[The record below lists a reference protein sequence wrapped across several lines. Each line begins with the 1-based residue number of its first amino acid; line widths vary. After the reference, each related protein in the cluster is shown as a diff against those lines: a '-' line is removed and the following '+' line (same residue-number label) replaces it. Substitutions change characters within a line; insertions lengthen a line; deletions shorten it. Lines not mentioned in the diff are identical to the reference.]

1 MNLKFQ
7 HVNLGQ
13 TVLKY
18 EVPYDVFM
26 TINTIYEREYKN
38 LPPANKILI
47 GKIKKEHSLYY
58 NGVDS
63 EKIQTHSFLPYDI
76 LKWFEDVYKHYLQFN
91 DIEKF
96 KLQLQSIWVNEMK
109 EHEYNPV
116 HIHRGTIFTGLSSV
130 MILGLPETYGVEYSA
145 EDSPQ
150 NGALSI
156 IGSAAGQFA
165 KTDYSPAI
173 RNGEFYV
180 FPYDMRH
187 CVYPFNGTNQVRR
200 TLAANCDVEYNPVE
214 SRGAQAV

>member
-7 HVNLGQ
+7 HVYLGE

-18 EVPYDVFM
+18 KVPYDVCM
-26 TINTIYEREYKN
+26 PIITIYEREYKN

-130 MILGLPETYGVEYSA
+130 MILGLPDTYGVEYSA

>member
-18 EVPYDVFM
+18 KVPYDVFM

-76 LKWFEDVYKHYLQFN
+76 LKWFEEVFKHYLDFN
-91 DIEKF
+91 QVINYNIH
-96 KLQLQSIWVNEMK
+96 LNSIWINEMK

-116 HIHRGTIFTGLSSV
+116 HIHRGSMFTGLSSV
-130 MILGLPETYGVEYSA
+130 MILNLPNTYGVEYSA
-145 EDSPQ
+145 KDKPQ
-150 NGALSI
+150 NGALAI
-156 IGSAAGQFA
+156 MGSSSGQFS
-165 KTDYSPAI
+165 KTDYTPSLQTG
-173 RNGEFYV
+173 NFFV

-187 CVYPFNGTNQVRR
+187 CVYPFNSTNETRR
-200 TLAANCDVEYNPVE
+200 TLAANCDVDYNPIE
-214 SRGAQAV
+214 NRGAFAR

>member
-18 EVPYDVFM
+18 KVPYDVFM

-96 KLQLQSIWVNEMK
+96 KLQLLSIWVNEMK

-130 MILGLPETYGVEYSA
+130 MILGLPDTYGVEYSA

>member
-1 MNLKFQ
+1 MKFQ

-18 EVPYDVFM
+18 KVPYDVFV
-26 TINTIYEREYKN
+26 TINTIYEKEYKN

-58 NGVDS
+58 NGADS
-63 EKIQTHSFLPYDI
+63 EKIQRHNFLPYDI
-76 LKWFEDVYKHYLQFN
+76 LKWFEGVYKHYLQFN
-91 DIEKF
+91 DIKKF

-130 MILGLPETYGVEYSA
+130 MILGLPDTYGVEYSA
-145 EDSPQ
+145 KDSPQ

-165 KTDYSPAI
+165 KTDYNPAI
-173 RNGEFYV
+173 RHGEFFV

-214 SRGAQAV
+214 NRGAHAR